1 MEFNE
6 IKLGQK
12 VKILKDGKLL
22 EGIIVAKG
30 KQLVMVQCERK
41 QSWASPKRLSLITHP
56 EIQKNLTSPSP
67 QVPTVA
73 TPDRS
78 QTGAENAVGVKK

>member
-12 VKILKDGKLL
+12 VKVLKDGKLL

-30 KQLVMVQCERK
+30 KQLVTVQCEGK
-41 QSWASPKRLSLITHP
+41 QSWVSPKRLSLITNP
-56 EIQKNLTSPSP
+56 EIQKNLTAPSP

-73 TPDRS
+73 TPAGS
-78 QTGAENAVGVKK
+78 QTGAENAVGAKK